1 MVVNLSGDYDISSV
15 PKLRLELEGIE
26 SAPRAV
32 VDLSYVT
39 YVDSSCIAELLIFN
53 HFRKRSGLS
62 PLIIISRPGNPMVW
76 RVFEI
81 CGIAMSCKLIDKHP
95 TLDDRVKT

>member
-1 MVVNLSGDYDISSV
+1 MVVNLNGDYDVSMV
-15 PKLRLELEGIE
+15 PKLRLELEAIE

-62 PLIIISRPGNPMVW
+62 PLTIVSRPGNPMVW

-81 CGIAMSCKLIDKHP
+81 CGIAMACKLIEKGP
-95 TLDDRVKT
+95 TRDEPVKT